1 MVSKD
6 PKRRKEIALLAV
18 EARKKKGWNQPSDFG
33 KRVSEGIKNKIK
45 NNPEFAKQ
53 WSEKSRKGALF
64 MQNRYK
70 FTPEELAKGGRNSNI
85 NHRSNGFPLKTKS
98 DFKTYYDLEKKLI
111 FNRKDENN
119 TIFMRSVIDGIEIT
133 NDGILRLLEVK
144 MNSAKLNKNQKKLQE
159 LLSNVKKVE
168 YIIIHHDI

>member
-6 PKRRKEIALLAV
+6 PNRRKEIAKLAV
-18 EARKKKGWNQPSDFG
+18 EARKNKGWKLPSDFG
-33 KRVSEGIKNKIK
+33 ERVSKGIKNKID
-45 NNPEFAKQ
+45 NDPEFAKE
-53 WSEKSRKGALF
+53 WSEHSRKGAL
-64 MQNRYK
+64 MVNNRYK

-144 MNSAKLNKNQKKLQE
+144 MNSAKLNKNQKKIQE